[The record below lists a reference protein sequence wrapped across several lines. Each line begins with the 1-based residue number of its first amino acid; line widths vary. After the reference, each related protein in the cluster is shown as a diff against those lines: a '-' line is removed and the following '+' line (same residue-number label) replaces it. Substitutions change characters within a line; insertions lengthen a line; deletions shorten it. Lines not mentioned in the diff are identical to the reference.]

1 MWKSKV
7 LIGLLTA
14 CFLLAGC
21 NIQTVQQYENEQKE
35 QSEKVIVTN
44 ANDEVKQEERKK
56 EEAAVRETA
65 SNKEVNEDVDKKAV
79 EPNLIETPKEI
90 ETTVQKEEPKKVKE
104 EQPKTSVVKEKQP
117 EAIVKKTPAN
127 PTVQKETPKKE
138 VKKEEPAKAVKVE
151 AVKAE
156 EKVTVKPVEHKKSEP
171 VTENPKPAP
180 KPVAPKP
187 IEKKEKVEY
196 VYVSIGMKVLLIQE
210 NYEKL
215 PKALQNPKYVP
226 TNGVIANQI
235 KVKFEE
241 GDMAWDA
248 ILQVRNK
255 FDVNI
260 AYRTNPMY
268 GIYIEGI
275 NHVYEKNA
283 GEMSG
288 WMYAVNGKKAPVGVS
303 NYALKP
309 NDTIQLQYSLNQG
322 TDLGW

>member
-14 CFLLAGC
+14 SFLISGC

-35 QSEKVIVTN
+35 QSEKVIVKNT
-44 ANDEVKQEERKK
+44 NDEVKKEEKEEKK
-56 EEAAVRETA
+56 EEVVSETA
-65 SNKEVNEDVDKKAV
+65 SNKMENEEIKKKPIEAKI
-79 EPNLIETPKEI
+79 IETPKDK
-90 ETTVQKEEPKKVKE
+90 ETNIQKEATKKGNE

-117 EAIVKKTPAN
+117 EVVVKQTPAS
-127 PTVQKETPKKE
+127 PIVQTETPKKE
-138 VKKEEPAKAVKVE
+138 AKKEEPAKAVK
-151 AVKAE
+151 AE
-156 EKVTVKPVEHKKSEP
+156 GKVTVKPVEHKKSEP

-187 IEKKEKVEY
+187 IEKKEKIEY
-196 VYVSIGMKVLLIQE
+196 VYVSIGMKVLLIKE

-226 TNGVIANQI
+226 NNGVIANQI

-255 FDVNI
+255 FGVNI
-260 AYRTNPMY
+260 AYKNNPMY